1 MEGRARSF
9 SRSLIIVSFVGF
21 ALATVAGGVFLNW
34 RLSVASEHGR
44 GVDAMILFLLLATGP
59 MFVGGH
65 LLVAS
70 FVWKSG
76 RKDAPAFRR
85 PSRRAEWTAT
95 LIPVV
100 IIAAVAE
107 GGVLVIGMPVWSQI
121 YREDAEA
128 LPVEVV
134 GKQFEWI
141 SRYPG
146 KDGKYGRTDPAK
158 FDEVENPLGLDEDD
172 PAAADDIVIRGALY
186 LPVNRTASIRIRSLD
201 VLHSFSVAQFRTK
214 QDAVPGIPTRT
225 QVRPTATGQFDL
237 VCAELCGMGHY
248 RMRGTVKVLS
258 KEDFEEWLSRQ
269 TGWFE

>member
-1 MEGRARSF
+1 MERPASSP
-9 SRSLIIVSFVGF
+9 SRILIVVAFTLF
-21 ALATVAGGVFLNW
+21 AAGTVAMGLLYRW
-34 RLSVASEHGR
+34 RLAVASEHGR
-44 GVDAMILFLLLATGP
+44 GVDEMILFLLIATGP
-59 MFVGGH
+59 VFVAGH
-65 LLVAS
+65 FIVAG

-76 RKDAPAFRR
+76 RRGAPAFRPPGR
-85 PSRRAEWTAT
+85 KLEWTVT
-95 LIPVV
+95 LVPVLL
-100 IIAAVAE
+100 IAAVAE

-121 YREDAEA
+121 YSDAPDA
-128 LPVEVV
+128 LQVEVV

-146 KDGKYGRTDPAK
+146 KDGKFGRVDPRK

-186 LPVNRTASIRIRSLD
+186 LPSGRTASIRIRSLD
-201 VLHSFSVAQFRTK
+201 VLHSFSVPLFRTK

-225 QVRPTATGQFDL
+225 QVRPTVPGQYEI

-248 RMRGTVKVLS
+248 RMRGYVTVLTP
-258 KEDFEEWLSRQ
+258 EEFEKWRARQ